1 MPFSTADTIVAIAT
15 PAGQGGVG
23 IVRLSGPEAWSI
35 AQQIFRRRSKTP
47 IRPQHAYYGAI
58 VDGAGI
64 ALDDGLL
71 LCMRGPRSYT
81 GEDVAEINAHG
92 SPVILQRIVGMALR
106 LGARAAEPGEMTL
119 RAFLHGRIDLA
130 QAEAVADMIAA
141 NSEAAA
147 RQAMRQLAGDLSAQV
162 QAARGAILAALA
174 PIEATIDFPEDEV
187 PIPERND
194 LLARIA
200 EAETIVAAL
209 LAGAGRGRIVRDG
222 ARCVIIGRP
231 NVGKSSL
238 LNRLLRADRA
248 IVTPVAGTT
257 RDTIEESAQIGGVA
271 MHLVDTAGLA
281 ATDDPIERAGMQ
293 RSRAALAEA
302 DLALFVLD
310 RSEPFTAHDRQIARE
325 LADHGFGRPA
335 RPIIVVRNKAD
346 LPDALAPR
354 SYRALLA
361 ALAPP
366 ENVPATIAEC
376 TVSLT
381 QDFGVDALEAEMARM
396 ILGGPAQES
405 AALVARARHQEAL
418 RIARDLLATSA
429 ATLRDGF
436 PIELAASD
444 LHEALRALGLI
455 TGETITED
463 LLGSIFSTFCIGK

>member
-1 MPFSTADTIVAIAT
+1 MPFSTTDTIVAVAT

-23 IVRLSGPEAWSI
+23 IVRLSGPHAWSI
-35 AQQIFRRRSKTP
+35 AERIFRRRRAGP
-47 IRPQHAYYGAI
+47 LRPQRADYGAI
-58 VDGAGI
+58 VDAAGN

-92 SPVILQRIVGMALR
+92 SPVILQRIVATALR

-130 QAEAVADMIAA
+130 QAEAVADLIAA

-147 RQAMRQLAGDLSAQV
+147 RQAMRQLAGDLSEQV
-162 QAARGAILAALA
+162 RAARAAILAVLA

-187 PIPERND
+187 PVPERAD
-194 LLARIA
+194 LLERLAR
-200 EAETIVAAL
+200 AETIVSAL
-209 LAGAGRGRIVRDG
+209 LAGAGRGRRVREGVHAVIV
-222 ARCVIIGRP
+222 GRP

-281 ATDDPIERAGMQ
+281 TTEDPIERAGMQ
-293 RSRAALAEA
+293 RSRAVLAEA

-310 RSEPFTAHDRQIARE
+310 RADPLTEHDRQIARE
-325 LADHGFGRPA
+325 LAERGFGRSA
-335 RPIIVVRNKAD
+335 RPLIVVRNKAD
-346 LPDALAPR
+346 LPDAMTAR
-354 SYRALLA
+354 TYRALLA
-361 ALAPP
+361 LLAPP
-366 ENVPATIAEC
+366 DGHPTAIVEC
-376 TVSLT
+376 TVSLVT
-381 QDFGVDALEAEMARM
+381 GAGVEDLEARMAQAA
-396 ILGGPAQES
+396 LGGPAQEG

-418 RIARDLLATSA
+418 RLAQDLLLA
-429 ATLRDGF
+429 ATTTLCDGY
-436 PIELAASD
+436 PMELAAGD